1 MQAEQKLGGGQVHI
15 VVLVW
20 NALGWGDPIIQQCK
34 TLAGLLDDDDSGA
47 DYAAFVLVPLI
58 VDVPI

>member
-1 MQAEQKLGGGQVHI
+1 MHNHI

-20 NALGWGDPIIQQCK
+20 NALGWGDPIIQQRK
-34 TLAGLLDDDDSGA
+34 TLTGLLDDDDSGA
-47 DYAAFVLVPLI
+47 DSAAFVLVPLI